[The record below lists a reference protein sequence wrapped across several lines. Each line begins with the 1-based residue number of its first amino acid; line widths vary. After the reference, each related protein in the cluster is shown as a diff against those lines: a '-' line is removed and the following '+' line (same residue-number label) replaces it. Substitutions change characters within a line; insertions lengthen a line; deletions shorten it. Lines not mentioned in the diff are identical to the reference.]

1 MMGTIGQLLKMGTIS
16 AFALALAAGCTS
28 AGTPAAGTTTTDAKQ
43 AGSEQVTIKY
53 IDWGEKEEHAANAI
67 GIANFEK
74 AHPNIK
80 VDYQSIPYDQYN
92 TKLSAMAASKTL
104 PDLGNLLEAQALKWA
119 ESGVLLD
126 LTPYYKDGSVKP
138 KLESNKFT
146 TPDGKVVGYSV
157 ANEVVLLHYNK
168 DLFDEAKVPYPP
180 AETEKAWTWDQMVD
194 AAKKLTKDK
203 NGKHPGESGFDP
215 KNIVQYGIQMS
226 TGADFFWTPFAISN
240 GGGEVSQDG
249 KQLLLDKPET
259 IEAIQKVADLAL
271 VEYVSPNPAQA
282 KSLPGDV
289 GTKLFTKK
297 VAMVESG
304 QWELSNIGPQV
315 SKGLRNGIGV
325 LPIFKK
331 PATTNTGTPL
341 VIFNTSKHV
350 KETVELYK
358 FLMDPNN
365 NLALIDNGTWMP
377 AETQWYTDPELIKR
391 WTQNPVH
398 PPEYKTAVIDY
409 ALKATYPTPWFF
421 LPTYGRISDVLNPGL
436 DPVWLGTKTAK
447 EAILNDIMPK
457 VKPIFESG
465 KAN

>member
-1 MMGTIGQLLKMGTIS
+1 
-16 AFALALAAGCTS
+16 
-28 AGTPAAGTTTTDAKQ
+28 
-43 AGSEQVTIKY
+43 
-53 IDWGEKEEHAANAI
+53 
-67 GIANFEK
+67 
-74 AHPNIK
+74 
-80 VDYQSIPYDQYN
+80 
-92 TKLSAMAASKTL
+92 
-104 PDLGNLLEAQALKWA
+104 
-119 ESGVLLD
+119 
-126 LTPYYKDGSVKP
+126 
-138 KLESNKFT
+138 
-146 TPDGKVVGYSV
+146 
-157 ANEVVLLHYNK
+157 
-168 DLFDEAKVPYPP
+168 
-180 AETEKAWTWDQMVD
+180 
-194 AAKKLTKDK
+194 
-203 NGKHPGESGFDP
+203 
-215 KNIVQYGIQMS
+215 
-226 TGADFFWTPFAISN
+226 
-240 GGGEVSQDG
+240 
-249 KQLLLDKPET
+249 
-259 IEAIQKVADLAL
+259 
-271 VEYVSPNPAQA
+271 
-282 KSLPGDV
+282 
-289 GTKLFTKK
+289 
-297 VAMVESG
+297 MVESG

-341 VIFNTSKHV
+341 VIFNSSKHV